1 MPTTTL
7 RTDAVVVG
15 AGTAGANAAYQLARR
30 GLQVVLLERRP
41 ADRGGAQWTNG
52 VLDWQFERADLA
64 PPSGP
69 ERVDAHGTTHI
80 VGPRG
85 EHAVT
90 LTSPTVTADMGLL
103 GRRLRALAVDAGVE
117 VVDRAE
123 HLSAEVIHGRLTAVE
138 AVRSGDATP
147 TRTRFEAPLFVDASG
162 RRGVLRQHVPTL
174 APWCPTVRG
183 DELCTAADVHLHVT
197 DPDGARRFLDRN
209 GARPGETVT
218 AVGVAGGF
226 STCAVTVTADLDH
239 ARVLVGCLANGRYG
253 TGPRMLDDL
262 RGREPW
268 LGEQRSGG
276 FGVIPLRRPYARFTA
291 PGLALVG
298 DAACQVFPAH
308 GSGIGLGLIAGRL
321 LADAAAGPAGAGDPG
336 GEQVLWDYQAAF
348 QREFGGVLLSSD
360 VFRRLSTGLGAT
372 GVQAL
377 IAAGLMTEPM
387 ARSGLDQQWPE
398 PEPAELASLAG
409 RLARAPGLARR
420 MLPRLASG
428 QLAGHLAASYPEQ
441 VDVATLTRW
450 DRRAQRLL
458 GDLPR

>member
-7 RTDAVVVG
+7 RTDAMVVG

-103 GRRLRALAVDAGVE
+103 GRRLRGLAVDASVK

-123 HLSAEVIHGRLTAVE
+123 HLSVEVAHGRITAVE
-138 AVRSGDATP
+138 AVASGDATP
-147 TRTRFEAPLFVDASG
+147 TPTRFEAPLFVDASG
-162 RRGVLRQHVPTL
+162 RRGVLRQHVPSL
-174 APWCPTVRG
+174 ASWCPTVRG

-197 DPDGARRFLDRN
+197 DPDAARRFLDRH

-262 RGREPW
+262 RTREPW
-268 LGEQRSGG
+268 LGGQRSGG

-308 GSGIGLGLIAGRL
+308 GSGIGIGLIAGRL
-321 LADAAAGPAGAGDPG
+321 LADAVAGAGDPG
-336 GEQVLWDYQAAF
+336 REQVLWDYQAAF

-360 VFRRLSTGLGAT
+360 IFRRLSTGLGAA
-372 GVQAL
+372 GVRSL

-398 PEPAELASLAG
+398 PDPAELASLAG
-409 RLARAPGLARR
+409 RLTRAPGLARR
-420 MLPRLASG
+420 MLPRLARG
-428 QLAGHLAASYPEQ
+428 QLAGHLAASYPER
-441 VDVATLTRW
+441 VDVAALTRW